1 MQGNIRA
8 AVCWITECS
17 SGAMVWA
24 SDTTCINHSVMSV
37 VDSLKLKHPES
48 QIPLESTLPCC
59 YSLLYFVD
67 DEITVAHGQT
77 ADCRLQGGLAP
88 GSCDSRH

>member
-1 MQGNIRA
+1 
-8 AVCWITECS
+8 
-17 SGAMVWA
+17 MVWA
-24 SDTTCINHSVMSV
+24 SDTTRINHSVMSV

-59 YSLLYFVD
+59 DSLLYFMD

-77 ADCRLQGGLAP
+77 ADCCLQGGLAP
-88 GSCDSRH
+88 VAVIQDIEGYFTAF